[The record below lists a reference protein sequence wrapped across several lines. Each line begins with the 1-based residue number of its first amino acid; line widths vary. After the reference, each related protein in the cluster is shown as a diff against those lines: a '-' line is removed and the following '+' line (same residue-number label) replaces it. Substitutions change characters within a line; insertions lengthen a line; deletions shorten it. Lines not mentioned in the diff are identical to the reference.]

1 MGHGSQV
8 FIFFTNPLESAAIIL
23 CSGST
28 VQHLDF
34 VSGIWNIAARGS
46 ANRTERGSAESTV
59 IKKSLSEI
67 DPALTALGSVDW
79 NTSGIIPLFHLLE
92 KMRAHYA
99 VTEG

>member
-1 MGHGSQV
+1 
-8 FIFFTNPLESAAIIL
+8 
-23 CSGST
+23 
-28 VQHLDF
+28 
-34 VSGIWNIAARGS
+34 
-46 ANRTERGSAESTV
+46 V